1 MKIALAVAC
10 ALSLS
15 IFVAAANSA
24 DDEFEKIAK
33 DYIESYL
40 ASHPEQATEL
50 GDHRFDGA
58 LTDYSADASARMLAN
73 ARQVREALQKF
84 DDYKQLTG
92 ANQVDF
98 RILRDNVDREIFS
111 LEELRDAEW
120 NPLVYNQSLA
130 NSLYLLVAR
139 DFDSAEKR
147 VPNLRQ
153 RMEAIPTVIK
163 QAETN
168 LQHSPKIHTETAI
181 EQVQGA
187 INLVRNGLDPLL
199 NQAPQFRKDIAPIQE
214 KTAQALEDY
223 KKWLQQDLLKRSDG
237 DFRIGAD
244 KFRKKLHF
252 ALASDLSMEEVMK
265 RAQEGLAQT
274 QEQIYQTALPLY
286 KKYFPKSDPKTLA
299 DKKKVTVA
307 VLNKLAEQ
315 HQDDN
320 TIVGYAQKV
329 VNEATAFVKQH
340 NLVTVPS
347 VPLDVVAMPEFKR
360 GVAIAYCD
368 SAGPLE
374 KNGKTFFAISPTPK
388 DWSKEKKDSFFREN
402 NNFFVRDLTVH
413 EAMPGHYLQLAH
425 SNEFKAP
432 TLVRAIFQSGTFI
445 EGWAVYTEQMMA
457 ETGYGG
463 PEVKMQQLKMRL
475 RTIANAIIDQS
486 IHAGNMTEQQAMD
499 LMTRET
505 FQEQGEATLKWKRAR
520 LTSAQLSTYF
530 VGVSEHLDL
539 REAAKTKLG
548 KDFDLKKYNDEVISY
563 GSPPVKYVRELMG
576 L

>member
-1 MKIALAVAC
+1 MKIVLAIAC
-10 ALSLS
+10 AFSLS
-15 IFVAAANSA
+15 IFAAAANPA

-58 LTDYSADASARMLAN
+58 LTDYSADARTKMLAN
-73 ARQVREALQKF
+73 AKQVREALNKF
-84 DDYKQLTG
+84 EDYKQLTG
-92 ANQVDF
+92 PNQVDV
-98 RILRDNVDREIFS
+98 RILRDNVDRQIFS
-111 LEELRDAEW
+111 LEELREAEW

-130 NSLYLLVAR
+130 NSLYLIVAR

-163 QAETN
+163 QAEAN

-199 NQAPQFRKDIAPIQE
+199 SQAPQFRKDIAPIQE
-214 KTAQALEDY
+214 KTALALEDY

-244 KFRKKLHF
+244 KFRKKLRF

-265 RAQEGLAQT
+265 RAQDGLAQT

-286 KKYFPKSDPKTLA
+286 KKYFPKSDQKTLA

-329 VNEATAFVKQH
+329 VNEATGFVKQH

-374 KNGKTFFAISPTPK
+374 QNGKTFFAISPTPK
-388 DWSKEKKDSFFREN
+388 DWPKEKKDSFFREN
-402 NNFFVRDLTVH
+402 NNYFVRDLTV
-413 EAMPGHYLQLAH
+413 
-425 SNEFKAP
+425 
-432 TLVRAIFQSGTFI
+432 R
-445 EGWAVYTEQMMA
+445 
-457 ETGYGG
+457 
-463 PEVKMQQLKMRL
+463 
-475 RTIANAIIDQS
+475 
-486 IHAGNMTEQQAMD
+486 
-499 LMTRET
+499 
-505 FQEQGEATLKWKRAR
+505 
-520 LTSAQLSTYF
+520 
-530 VGVSEHLDL
+530 SE
-539 REAAKTKLG
+539 
-548 KDFDLKKYNDEVISY
+548 
-563 GSPPVKYVRELMG
+563 
-576 L
+576 